1 MFYTKQLG
9 KAFVED
15 CNYIGTDKFSHHR
28 FYFHKR
34 CVHILETLIYTGLVD
49 WSKCSSNETRHSFGV
64 PLFEGIY
71 TDYIMFLKEEGMKP
85 STLCTYGRTV
95 AYFLNYIETKGY
107 KSIEDLCRGDVT
119 DFILAMCKER
129 WHPKCLGSYIPG
141 MKKFLAMSKTSSIF
155 IRELPSYMPR
165 KKDIIEVYSD
175 KEHEQLINYLNKSD
189 ISKRDKAICLLS
201 IETGL
206 RAIDIS
212 NLKLDDVDWKN
223 EVIHLVQEK
232 TNHAIDIPLRPS
244 YR

>member
-1 MFYTKQLG
+1 
-9 KAFVED
+9 
-15 CNYIGTDKFSHHR
+15 
-28 FYFHKR
+28 
-34 CVHILETLIYTGLVD
+34 
-49 WSKCSSNETRHSFGV
+49 
-64 PLFEGIY
+64 
-71 TDYIMFLKEEGMKP
+71 
-85 STLCTYGRTV
+85 
-95 AYFLNYIETKGY
+95 
-107 KSIEDLCRGDVT
+107 
-119 DFILAMCKER
+119 
-129 WHPKCLGSYIPG
+129 
-141 MKKFLAMSKTSSIF
+141 
-155 IRELPSYMPR
+155 MPR